1 MSGVSTPWTE
11 SSRWL
16 GKSRTFI
23 VSFFS
28 GFFFSVIVVIA
39 SYRFLYTL
47 FIAVD
52 GNFKLKGKERN
63 IKDVDLMPGWGAYV
77 PETEYQS
84 HIASCVGQKEVR
96 VILPYPLS
104 LSTNDIISG

>member
-1 MSGVSTPWTE
+1 M
-11 SSRWL
+11 
-16 GKSRTFI
+16 I
-23 VSFFS
+23 IFS
-28 GFFFSVIVVIA
+28 NK
-39 SYRFLYTL
+39 FLYTL

-52 GNFKLKGKERN
+52 GNFKLKGKEHH

-96 VILPYPLS
+96 VILPYLFS